1 MLTYD
6 QIFKNNSK
14 WVAEKITADK
24 NYFERLTKCQNP
36 VILYIGCSDS
46 RVTAEEIMGAGP
58 GEAFVHRNIGNVV
71 SATDLNVMSV
81 ITYAI
86 DHLHVKHIVVCG
98 HYYCGGVQA
107 AMQAKDLGLLNPW
120 LTNIRDIYRL
130 NQQELDSIGDEE
142 QRYKR
147 LIELNVGEQC
157 LNVIKTAAL
166 QREYLRTGFPQV
178 HGWVFDVKTG
188 KLIDLKI
195 DFQRKLQ
202 GIRKIYD
209 LGIADSDGR
218 S

>member
-6 QIFKNNSK
+6 RIFQNNRK
-14 WVAEKITADK
+14 WVADKIAADPDF
-24 NYFERLTKCQNP
+24 FESLAKGQEP
-36 VILYIGCSDS
+36 LILYIGCSDS
-46 RVTAEEIMGAGP
+46 RVTAEDLMGAGP
-58 GEAFVHRNIGNVV
+58 GEVFVHRNIGNVV

-98 HYYCGGVQA
+98 HYYCGGVKA

-130 NQQELDSIGDEE
+130 NQTALDAIVDED
-142 QRYKR
+142 QRYNR
-147 LIELNVGEQC
+147 LIELNVEEQC
-157 LNVIKTAAL
+157 LNIIKTAAM
-166 QREYLRTGFPQV
+166 QREYLGTGYPQV

-188 KLIDLKI
+188 KLIDLEI
-195 DFQRKLQ
+195 DFRSKLQ
-202 GIRKIYD
+202 GVWEIYN
-209 LGIADSDGR
+209 LGTGDHVER

>member
-6 QIFKNNSK
+6 QIFKNNRK
-14 WVAEKITADK
+14 WVAEKITADE
-24 NYFERLTKCQNP
+24 NYFEGLTKGQDP